1 MIDATSWQ
9 TALPRLVTS
18 SMLYQLQVLS
28 STQPKL
34 VKHFLGVKF
43 LEFFVQD
50 QAST

>member
-28 STQPKL
+28 STQPK
-34 VKHFLGVKF
+34 FLGVKF